1 MWEELSSYESPE
13 LARLATA
20 VSGSVIWS
28 RADNTA
34 KKYLAAFRQWKG
46 WAHQHSLQAFPVKV
60 AHLVLHMQS
69 VADSTGS
76 KAAVE
81 EAYNAMAWI
90 HAVGDCH
97 SPSIFQDSVARPT
110 EEFDQASCQKVTNNP
125 AERSRSLADLRL
137 GPLPAW

>member
-97 SPSIFQDSVARPT
+97 SPT
-110 EEFDQASCQKVTNNP
+110 ESQFSKTVLQGLQ
-125 AERSRSLADLRL
+125 RSLTKPVVKKLPITPQRDQ
-137 GPLPAW
+137 GPWLISG